1 MAEPN
6 DAARL
11 TTRPLSMELASPN
24 ESASDLK
31 NAFLLATADE
41 EPRDAL
47 RLFAKLLT

>member
-11 TTRPLSMELASPN
+11 TTRPLNMELASPN
-24 ESASDLK
+24 ESESDLK
-31 NAFLLATADE
+31 NTFLLATADD
-41 EPRDAL
+41 EPREAL